1 MRKQYQFRSTPPPV
15 AAPLAHKMC
24 FGTNEPS
31 HLAENTTN
39 LTVQP
44 LPVSPPFPPKNTLFY
59 PRFHPFFTPL
69 EPIDHTHPVHP
80 TEISDTI
87 WLMRRIPI
95 FPVLLLA
102 ASALLAQ
109 NPAPAPVTPTA
120 TINRYCLTCH
130 SAQAKAGGLSLAT
143 LSPDNVAANPE
154 TWEKVVRKM
163 RVRYMPPAGAP
174 HPDEATYNSTIAAL
188 ETALNKA
195 ASAKPDPGRTDTFR
209 RLTRTEYHN
218 AVRDLLTIDLDVS
231 SLLPKD
237 ESSHGFDNIT
247 VGELSPSLL
256 ERYLS
261 AATRISRL
269 AVGDAPRTPGGDIL
283 VTPADLTQENLLT
296 NLPRGTRGGAVFHY
310 NFPVDGEYLVQL
322 RLTRDRNERIEGL
335 TEKHQVELM
344 MDGERLQLFAISQ
357 PAKPTDHETADRE
370 LALRIPIKAGP
381 HDLTAT
387 FLKKSDALAE
397 TERQPYQ
404 ARFNMD
410 RHPRIQPAIYSIGV
424 TGPFTKTSAGDS
436 PARRRIF
443 SCHPATPAE
452 NDACAKRILLEQT
465 RRAWRR
471 PVTEAEIQPLLRFYR
486 EGAGQ
491 GFDNGIEMALR
502 ALLTSP
508 NFLFRIERDPAGLA
522 AKTPYKISDIDL
534 AGRLSF
540 FLWSSIP
547 DDQLLAAAEQ
557 KRLHTPS
564 ELEAQTRRMLA
575 DPKARA
581 LITNF
586 AGQWLYLRNLEAF
599 TPDVR
604 AYTDFDDNLRQ
615 ALRQETELFV
625 ESIFKGDR
633 NVADLLTARYT
644 FLNERLAKHYGIPS
658 VYGANFRRVDFPA
671 ESPRGGLLGQGSILS
686 VTSYGNRTSPV
697 LRGKWILANLL
708 GTPPPP
714 PPPNVPPLK
723 DTASAPKPLSMRE
736 RMAEHRKNPA
746 CSGCHK
752 LMDPAGLALENFDAI
767 GRWRATDHGATI
779 DSTGG
784 LPGMAD
790 FQGINGLRTAM
801 ASRPE
806 LFVTTLT
813 EKLMTYAL
821 GRGVETAD
829 APTVR
834 AIVAKSKLTD
844 YRFSSLILGVVQ
856 STPFEMRR
864 TQ

>member
-1 MRKQYQFRSTPPPV
+1 MRPPNPPNRPRSRQKCIPPPRTK
-15 AAPLAHKMC
+15 ARHSRLIS
-24 FGTNEPS
+24 GTI
-31 HLAENTTN
+31 L
-39 LTVQP
+39 
-44 LPVSPPFPPKNTLFY
+44 
-59 PRFHPFFTPL
+59 
-69 EPIDHTHPVHP
+69 
-80 TEISDTI
+80 
-87 WLMRRIPI
+87 LMRRFSL
-95 FPVLLLA
+95 FPVVLLA
-102 ASALLAQ
+102 APALLAQ
-109 NPAPAPVTPTA
+109 SPTA

-130 SAQAKAGGLSLAT
+130 SAQAKAGGLSLASF
-143 LSPDNVAANPE
+143 SPDNVAANPE
-154 TWEKVVRKM
+154 VWEKVVRKM
-163 RVRYMPPAGAP
+163 RVRYMPPVGAP
-174 HPDEATYNSTIAAL
+174 HPDEATYNATIATL
-188 ETALNKA
+188 ETALNKVSA
-195 ASAKPDPGRTDTFR
+195 AKPDPGRTDTFR

-218 AVRDLLTIDLDVS
+218 AVRDILAIDLDVS

-269 AVGDAPRTPGGDIL
+269 AVGDAPRTPTGDTL
-283 VTPADLTQENLLT
+283 VTAADLTQENPLG
-296 NLPRGTRGGAVFHY
+296 NLPPGTRGGAVFHY
-310 NFPVDGEYLVQL
+310 NFPVDGEYLIQL
-322 RLTRDRNERIEGL
+322 RLTRDRNEHIEGL

-344 MDGERLQLFAISQ
+344 MDGERLSLFTVTP
-357 PAKPTDHETADRE
+357 PAKASEHETADRE

-381 HDLTAT
+381 HDLAAT
-387 FLKKSDALAE
+387 FLKKSSALVE
-397 TERQPYQ
+397 TERQPYL

-424 TGPFTKTSAGDS
+424 TGPFTRTSAGEAPS
-436 PARRRIF
+436 RQRVF
-443 SCHPATPAE
+443 TCHPASPSE

-471 PVTEAEIQPLLRFYR
+471 PVTEADIQPLLRFYR
-486 EGAGQ
+486 EGASVS
-491 GFDNGIEMALR
+491 FDNGIEMALR

-508 NFLFRIERDPAGLA
+508 NFLFRIERDPAA
-522 AKTPYKISDIDL
+522 AAPKSAYHLSDLDL
-534 AGRLSF
+534 ASRLSF
-540 FLWSSIP
+540 FLWSSVP
-547 DDQLLAAAEQ
+547 DDQLLTAAEQ
-557 KRLHTPS
+557 KHLHTPA

-575 DPKARA
+575 DPRA
-581 LITNF
+581 HSLITNF

-599 TPDVR
+599 TPDAR

-625 ESIFKGDR
+625 DSIFKNDR
-633 NVADLLTARYT
+633 NVTDLLTARYT
-644 FLNERLAKHYGIPS
+644 FLNERLAKHYGIPD

-671 ESPRGGLLGQGSILS
+671 DSPRGGLLGQGSILA

-723 DTASAPKPLSMRE
+723 DTANAPKPLSMRE

-746 CSGCHK
+746 CAGCHR
-752 LMDPAGLALENFDAI
+752 LMDPAGLSLENFDAI

-784 LPGMAD
+784 LPGAPD
-790 FQGINGLRTAM
+790 FQGINGLRASL
-801 ASRPE
+801 ASRPD

-821 GRGVETAD
+821 GRGVETFD

-834 AIVAKSKLTD
+834 TIVDKSKASN
-844 YRFSSLILGVVQ
+844 YNFSSLILGIVQ

>member
-1 MRKQYQFRSTPPPV
+1 M
-15 AAPLAHKMC
+15 
-24 FGTNEPS
+24 
-31 HLAENTTN
+31 
-39 LTVQP
+39 
-44 LPVSPPFPPKNTLFY
+44 
-59 PRFHPFFTPL
+59 
-69 EPIDHTHPVHP
+69 
-80 TEISDTI
+80 
-87 WLMRRIPI
+87 LMRRILPVS
-95 FPVLLLA
+95 VLLLA
-102 ASALLAQ
+102 APALFAQ
-109 NPAPAPVTPTA
+109 SPTA

-130 SAQAKAGGLSLAT
+130 SAQTKAGGLSLAN
-143 LSPDNVAANPE
+143 LSPDNVAPNPE
-154 TWEKVVRKM
+154 TWEKVARKM
-163 RVRYMPPAGAP
+163 RVRYMPPAGTP

-188 ETALNKA
+188 ETALNKT
-195 ASAKPDPGRTDTFR
+195 SSLKPDPGRTDTFR
-209 RLTRTEYHN
+209 RLTRTEYRN
-218 AVRDLLTIDLDVS
+218 AVRDLFLIDLDVS

-269 AVGDAPRTPGGDIL
+269 AVGDAPRTPTGDIL
-283 VTPADLTQENLLT
+283 VTPADLTQEN
-296 NLPRGTRGGAVFHY
+296 PFGDFPKGTRGGAVFHY
-310 NFPVDGEYLVQL
+310 NFPVDGEYLIQL

-344 MDGERLQLFAISQ
+344 MDGERLQLFTISQ
-357 PAKPTDHETADRE
+357 PAKPADHETADRE

-381 HDLTAT
+381 HNLAAT

-424 TGPFTKTSAGDS
+424 TGPFTRTSPGDS
-436 PARRRIF
+436 PSRKRIF
-443 SCHPATPAE
+443 TCHPAAPAE
-452 NDACAKRILLEQT
+452 NEACAKRILLEQT

-471 PVTEAEIQPLLRFYR
+471 PVTEADIQPLLRFYR
-486 EGAGQ
+486 EGASAPTTATALPNRDREGAATPTS
-491 GFDNGIEMALR
+491 FDNGIEMALR

-522 AKTPYKISDIDL
+522 PKTPYNLSDIDL
-534 AGRLSF
+534 AARLSF

-557 KRLHTPS
+557 KRLHTPA

-625 ESIFKGDR
+625 ESIFKADR
-633 NVADLLTARYT
+633 NVAELLTARYT
-644 FLNERLAKHYGIPS
+644 FLNERLAKHYGIPN
-658 VYGANFRRVDFPA
+658 VYGAQFRRVDFPA
-671 ESPRGGLLGQGSILS
+671 DSPRGGLLGQGSILS

-723 DTASAPKPLSMRE
+723 DTANAPKPLSMRE

-779 DSTGG
+779 DATGG
-784 LPGMAD
+784 LPGSAD

-801 ASRPE
+801 AGRPE

-821 GRGVETAD
+821 GRGVETSD

-834 AIVAKSKLTD
+834 AIVDKSRLNNF
-844 YRFSSLILGVVQ
+844 RFSSLILGIVQ
-856 STPFEMRR
+856 STPFDMRR